1 LLMSQKQN
9 LQQDKNGPE
18 YYEKSKNMKPNPIW
32 KRISLFQYPLISLA
46 LFIFIYVFIA
56 FSAEPQQSEHVK
68 ARLISEVK
76 SIQPGESFYVAL
88 WLKMDKLWHTYWKNP
103 GDSGLPTKIEWNLP
117 DGFVPGVVQW
127 PYPKRFEKSGLV
139 SFGYEGE
146 VFLITQIE
154 APKAI
159 KSGTNAKL
167 SASVDWLVCKERCTS
182 GHVDLVIKMP
192 VKDKNP
198 KINRRWASHFRETRK
213 KLSRI
218 SSEWEVNAFI
228 NKDQILIHIDV
239 PSEFKGELK
248 NITFFPE
255 QGGIINYSGSQNLK
269 RAQDGYILE
278 VQRSKLSTRLPA
290 RLKGV
295 LLSPEGWGNSRE
307 KRALHIDVP
316 LMNVN

>member
-1 LLMSQKQN
+1 
-9 LQQDKNGPE
+9 
-18 YYEKSKNMKPNPIW
+18 
-32 KRISLFQYPLISLA
+32 
-46 LFIFIYVFIA
+46 FIA

>member
-1 LLMSQKQN
+1 MSQKQN
-9 LQQDKNGPE
+9 IQQDKNGPE
-18 YYEKSKNMKPNPIW
+18 YYEKSKNMRLNPLW
-32 KRISLFQYPLISLA
+32 KRISLFQYLLISLA
-46 LFIFIYVFIA
+46 LFIFIYVFTA

-68 ARLISEVK
+68 ARLISEIK
-76 SIQPGESFYVAL
+76 SIQPGKSFCVAL
-88 WLKMDKLWHTYWKNP
+88 WLKMDKHWHTYWKNP

-117 DGFVPGVVQW
+117 DGFVPGLVQW
-127 PYPKRFEKSGLV
+127 PYPKRFEESGLV

-146 VFLITQIE
+146 VFIITQIE

-159 KSGTNAKL
+159 KSGTEAKL
-167 SASVDWLVCKERCTS
+167 FASVDWLVCKERCIP
-182 GHVDLVIKMP
+182 GHADLVIKMS
-192 VKDKNP
+192 VKDINP

-213 KLSRI
+213 KLPRI
-218 SSEWEVNAFI
+218 SSEWKVSASIEKN
-228 NKDQILIHIDV
+228 QILIQINS

-255 QGGIINYSGSQNLK
+255 QSGIINYSGSQNLK
-269 RAQDGYILE
+269 RSKDVYILG
-278 VQRSKLSTRLPA
+278 VQRSRLSTKLPA

-307 KRALHIDVP
+307 ERALYIDVP

>member
-1 LLMSQKQN
+1 MSLKQN

-18 YYEKSKNMKPNPIW
+18 YYEKSKNMRPNPLW

-46 LFIFIYVFIA
+46 LFIFIYVFTA
-56 FSAEPQQSEHVK
+56 FSAEPQQSEHVN

-76 SIQPGESFYVAL
+76 SIQPGKSFCVAL
-88 WLKMDKLWHTYWKNP
+88 WLKMDKHWHTYWKNP

-117 DGFVPGVVQW
+117 DSFIPGVIQW
-127 PYPKRFEKSGLV
+127 PYPKRFEESGLV

-146 VFLITQIE
+146 AFIITQIE

-167 SASVDWLVCKERCTS
+167 SASVEWLACKESCIQ
-182 GHVDLVIKMP
+182 GQVDLVIKIP
-192 VKDKNP
+192 VKNKSP
-198 KINRRWASHFRETRK
+198 KIDERWVNHFKRTRK
-213 KLSRI
+213 KLPKT
-218 SSEWEVNAFI
+218 SSEWKIKASI
-228 NKDQILIHIDV
+228 NKNQILIHLDP
-239 PSEFKGELK
+239 PSEFKSELK

-255 QGGIINYSGSQNLK
+255 QGGITNYSGSQNLK
-269 RAQDGYILE
+269 RSQDGYILE

-307 KRALHIDVP
+307 ERALHIDVP

>member
-1 LLMSQKQN
+1 MSQKQD

-18 YYEKSKNMKPNPIW
+18 YYEKSKNMRPNPRW
-32 KRISLFQYPLISLA
+32 KRISLFQYLLISLA
-46 LFIFIYVFIA
+46 LFIFIYVFTS
-56 FSAEPQQSEHVK
+56 FSAEPQQSEQVK

-76 SIQPGESFYVAL
+76 SIQPGKSFCVAL
-88 WLKMDKLWHTYWKNP
+88 WLKMDKHWHTYWKNP

-127 PYPKRFEKSGLV
+127 PYPKRFEESGLV

-146 VFLITQIE
+146 VFVIIQIE

-159 KSGTNAKL
+159 KSGTEARL
-167 SASVDWLVCKERCTS
+167 SASVDWLVCKERCIP

-213 KLSRI
+213 KLPRI
-218 SSEWEVNAFI
+218 SSEWKVNASI
-228 NKDQILIHIDV
+228 KKNQILIHLDP

-269 RAQDGYILE
+269 RSQDGYILE
-278 VQRSKLSTRLPA
+278 VLRSKLSTKLPA

-307 KRALHIDVP
+307 ERALHIDVP
-316 LMNVN
+316 LMNDN

>member
-1 LLMSQKQN
+1 MSQKQN

-307 KRALHIDVP
+307 ERALHIDVP

>member
-1 LLMSQKQN
+1 MSQKQN
-9 LQQDKNGPE
+9 FQQDKNGTE
-18 YYEKSKNMKPNPIW
+18 YYEKPKNMRPNPLW

-46 LFIFIYVFIA
+46 SFIFIYVFTA
-56 FSAEPQQSEHVK
+56 FSAEPQQLEHVK

-76 SIQPGESFYVAL
+76 SIQPGKSFCVAL
-88 WLKMDKLWHTYWKNP
+88 WLKMDKHWHTYWKNP
-103 GDSGLPTKIEWNLP
+103 GDSGLPTKIEWHLP
-117 DGFVPGVVQW
+117 DGFVPGVIQW
-127 PYPKRFEKSGLV
+127 PYPKRFEESGLV

-167 SASVDWLVCKERCTS
+167 SASVDWLICKESCIP
-182 GHVDLVIKMP
+182 GHADLVIKMP

-198 KINRRWASHFRETRK
+198 KINRRWANHFRETRK
-213 KLSRI
+213 KLPRTF
-218 SSEWEVNAFI
+218 SEWKINASI
-228 NKDQILIHIDV
+228 NKNQILIHIDA

-248 NITFFPE
+248 NILFSPE

-269 RAQDGYILE
+269 RSQDGYILE

-307 KRALHIDVP
+307 ERALHIDVP

>member
-1 LLMSQKQN
+1 MSQKQN

-18 YYEKSKNMKPNPIW
+18 YYEKSKNMRPNPLW
-32 KRISLFQYPLISLA
+32 KRISLFQYLLISLA
-46 LFIFIYVFIA
+46 LFIFIYVFTA

-76 SIQPGESFYVAL
+76 SIQPGKSFCVAL
-88 WLKMDKLWHTYWKNP
+88 WLKMDKHWHTYWKNP
-103 GDSGLPTKIEWNLP
+103 GDSGLPTKIEWNLA
-117 DGFVPGVVQW
+117 DGFIPGVVQW
-127 PYPKRFEKSGLV
+127 PYPKRFEKSEFV

-154 APKAI
+154 APKTI

-167 SASVDWLVCKERCTS
+167 SASVDWLVCKEICIV
-182 GHVDLVIKMP
+182 GHADLMIKMP

-198 KINRRWASHFRETRK
+198 KISRRWASHFRETRK
-213 KLSRI
+213 KLPRI
-218 SSEWEVNAFI
+218 SSEWKVNASI
-228 NKDQILIHIDV
+228 KKNQILIHLDP

-269 RAQDGYILE
+269 RSKDVYILG
-278 VQRSKLSTRLPA
+278 VQRSKLSTKLPA
-290 RLKGV
+290 RLKGA

-307 KRALHIDVP
+307 ERALHIDVP
-316 LMNVN
+316 LMSVN

>member
-1 LLMSQKQN
+1 MSQKQDLKQN
-9 LQQDKNGPE
+9 KNGPG
-18 YYEKSKNMKPNPIW
+18 YYEKYKNMKPNPLC

-46 LFIFIYVFIA
+46 LFIFIYVFTA

-76 SIQPGESFYVAL
+76 SIQPGKSFCVAL
-88 WLKMDKLWHTYWKNP
+88 WLKMDKHWHTYWKNP

-146 VFLITQIE
+146 VFIITQIE
-154 APKAI
+154 APKAM
-159 KSGTNAKL
+159 KSGTEAKL
-167 SASVDWLVCKERCTS
+167 SASVDWLVCKERCIP

-198 KINRRWASHFRETRK
+198 KINRRWASHFRKTRK
-213 KLSRI
+213 KLPRI
-218 SSEWEVNAFI
+218 SSEWKVNAYI
-228 NKDQILIHIDV
+228 NKNQILIHLDP

-269 RAQDGYILE
+269 RSQDGYILE

-307 KRALHIDVP
+307 ERALHIDVP

>member
-1 LLMSQKQN
+1 MSQKQN

-167 SASVDWLVCKERCTS
+167 SASVDWLVCKEICIV
-182 GHVDLVIKMP
+182 GHADLMIKMP

-228 NKDQILIHIDV
+228 NKNQILIHIDV

-307 KRALHIDVP
+307 ERALHIDVP